1 MNTEIIKNNLKKESY
16 WHNFKRQK
24 KMKKCDKCNAELIT
38 KHSFCPT
45 CGHDL
50 RIKSISNRKEE
61 PGSADGIAKRFYY
74 SSGGMMFG
82 PVSLEELKKRR
93 FNAKTLILIEGSE
106 NWKFAEDIAELKEF
120 L

>member
-1 MNTEIIKNNLKKESY
+1 MNKCTNCKKEIIS
-16 WHNFKRQK
+16 
-24 KMKKCDKCNAELIT
+24 D
-38 KHSFCPT
+38 HSFCPN

-50 RIKSISNRKEE
+50 RIKSISNPKEE
-61 PGSADGIAKRFYY
+61 PGSADGNEKRFYY

-93 FNAKTLILIEGSE
+93 FNTKTLILIEGSE
-106 NWKFAEDIAELKEF
+106 NWKLAEDIAELQEF